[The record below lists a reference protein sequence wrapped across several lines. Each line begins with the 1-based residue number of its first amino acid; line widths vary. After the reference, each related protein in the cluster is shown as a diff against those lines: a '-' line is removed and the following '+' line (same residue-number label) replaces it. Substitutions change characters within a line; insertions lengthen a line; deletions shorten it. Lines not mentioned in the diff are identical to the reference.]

1 MTSRDLYVA
10 RDNLCLVTWVVV
22 HQRKIMT
29 KVGCHRLCGYWE
41 PGQMTEER
49 KKRKKRVKNSMLAE
63 KPANIKRPHAR
74 TVPCLSPCCTRCNSI
89 IYRRDKWE
97 HCITCYSTAHTPL
110 SVSFSDWSQ
119 KLSIYTH
126 EIAAVTH

>member
-1 MTSRDLYVA
+1 MTSRELYVA

-49 KKRKKRVKNSMLAE
+49 RRKKRKKKKEKKRVKNSMLAE
-63 KPANIKRPHAR
+63 KPANIKKTQRENQ
-74 TVPCLSPCCTRCNSI
+74 TIS
-89 IYRRDKWE
+89 
-97 HCITCYSTAHTPL
+97 
-110 SVSFSDWSQ
+110 
-119 KLSIYTH
+119 
-126 EIAAVTH
+126 